1 MTYFEFLEEVREKFL
16 DYMPEAYK
24 NATLMI
30 QKSNKVNQEKDGLI
44 VRGGRDGFRNNIL
57 PTIYVNDMYENYLA
71 IGDFSEVMEQAA
83 EVMMNA
89 SRRVPFNLRES
100 AMDIDKIK
108 SNLIVCLVNT
118 EQNKEML
125 KEVPHRE
132 FNDLSVIY
140 RWIVD
145 IHEDGVASAVI
156 NNYNVQMLSMTEP
169 ELYEKAMEN
178 TRKKFPMKIRDMEGL
193 ISDMI
198 FDDMDMMMDDMDE
211 FGREM
216 LQQGIA
222 DILNDRYSSNMYVFT
237 NGPGMFG
244 ANAMLFEDQ
253 LYDFS
258 QKFGGDFYIIPSS
271 IHDLI
276 AVSPKL
282 CTPEMLANMVYE
294 VNRDQVDISER
305 LSNEVYFYDSKAREV
320 ILATDVPNKDLYDMK
335 EVRSFGNEEI
345 DRRR

>member
-1 MTYFEFLEEVREKFL
+1 MTYFEFLKEVRKKFL
-16 DYMPEAYK
+16 DYMPEEYK
-24 NATLMI
+24 NATVMI
-30 QKSNKVNQEKDGLI
+30 QKANKVNQEKDGLI
-44 VRGGRDGFRNNIL
+44 VRGEGESSRDNIL
-57 PTIYVNDMYENYLA
+57 PTIYVNDMYENYLV
-71 IGDFSEVMEQAA
+71 IGDFSEVMKQAA
-83 EVMMNA
+83 EVMINA
-89 SRRVPFNLRES
+89 SKNVPFDINERV
-100 AMDIDKIK
+100 MDTDRIK

-145 IHEDGVASAVI
+145 IHEDGVASAII

-178 TRKKFPMKIRDMEGL
+178 TREKFPMKIRDMEGL
-193 ISDMI
+193 ISEMI

-222 DILNDRYSSNMYVFT
+222 DVLNDRYSSDMYVFT

-244 ANAMLFEDQ
+244 ANAMLFEEQ

-282 CTPEMLANMVYE
+282 CTPEMLADLVYE
-294 VNRDQVDISER
+294 VNRNQVDIGER

-335 EVRSFGNEEI
+335 EIRSFDNEEI
-345 DRRR
+345 DKRR

>member
-16 DYMPEAYK
+16 DYMPEEYR
-24 NATLMI
+24 NGTVMI

-44 VRGGRDGFRNNIL
+44 VRGEGESFRNNIL

-71 IGDFSEVMEQAA
+71 VGDFSEVMEQVA
-83 EVMMNA
+83 EVMVNA
-89 SRRVPFNLRES
+89 SKNVPFDIRES
-100 AMDIDKIK
+100 AMDIDRIK

-125 KEVPHRE
+125 KEVPHRD

-145 IHEDGVASAVI
+145 IHEDGIASAII

-169 ELYEKAMEN
+169 ELYEQAMEN
-178 TRKKFPMKIRDMEGL
+178 TKRMFPIKIRDMEGL
-193 ISDMI
+193 ISEMI
-198 FDDMDMMMDDMDE
+198 LDDVDIMEDA
-211 FGREM
+211 FGMEM
-216 LQQGIA
+216 LQKGVS
-222 DILNDRYSSNMYVFT
+222 DVLNDRYSSDMYVFT

-244 ANAMLFEDQ
+244 ANALLFEDQ
-253 LYDFS
+253 LHDFS

-276 AVSPKL
+276 AVSPKI
-282 CTPEMLANMVYE
+282 CTKEMLADMVYE
-294 VNRDQVDISER
+294 VNREQVDVSER
-305 LSNEVYFYDSKAREV
+305 LSNEIYFYDSSAREV
-320 ILATDVPNKDLYDMK
+320 VLATDVPNKDLYDMK
-335 EVRSFGNEEI
+335 EAHFLDNEEI
-345 DRRR
+345 TRRR

>member
-1 MTYFEFLEEVREKFL
+1 MTYLKFLQEVREHFL
-16 DYMPEAYK
+16 DYMPEEYR
-24 NATLMI
+24 NGTVMI
-30 QKSNKVNQEKDGLI
+30 RKSNKVNKEKDGLM
-44 VRGGRDGFRNNIL
+44 VRRAGEDIRDNIL
-57 PTIYVNDMYENYLA
+57 PTIYVNDMYERYLVT
-71 IGDFSEVMEQAA
+71 GNFSEVMSQAA
-83 EVMMNA
+83 GAMMDA
-89 SRRVPFNLRES
+89 SKNVPFEISERV
-100 AMDIDKIK
+100 MDTDRIK

-145 IHEDGVASAVI
+145 IHEDGVASAII

-169 ELYEKAMEN
+169 ELYEQAMEN
-178 TRKKFPMKIRDMEGL
+178 TKRMFPIKIRDMESL
-193 ISDMI
+193 VSDMI
-198 FDDMDMMMDDMDE
+198 MEDMDMMMDDMDE
-211 FGREM
+211 FAADM
-216 LQQGIA
+216 LQQEVA
-222 DILNDRYSSNMYVFT
+222 EALNNRYSSEMYVFT

-244 ANAMLFEDQ
+244 ANALLFEGQ

-276 AVSPKL
+276 AVSPKM
-282 CTPEMLANMVYE
+282 CTKEMLADMVYE
-294 VNRDQVDISER
+294 VNRDQVDVSER
-305 LSNEVYFYDSKAREV
+305 LSNEVYFYDSNARKV

-335 EVRSFGNEEI
+335 EAHSLDNEEI

>member
-16 DYMPEAYK
+16 DYMLEAYK
-24 NATLMI
+24 NATVMI

-44 VRGGRDGFRNNIL
+44 VRGGREGFRNNIL

-83 EVMMNA
+83 KVMVNA
-89 SRRVPFNLRES
+89 SKNVPFDIRES
-100 AMDIDKIK
+100 AMDIDRIK
-108 SNLIVCLVNT
+108 SNLIVCLINT

-156 NNYNVQMLSMTEP
+156 NNYNVQMLGMTET

-178 TRKKFPMKIRDMEGL
+178 TREKFPMKIRDVEGL

-211 FGREM
+211 LGREM

-244 ANAMLFEDQ
+244 ANAMLFEEQ

-282 CTPEMLANMVYE
+282 CTPEMLADLVYE
-294 VNRDQVDISER
+294 VNREKVGISER
-305 LSNEVYFYDSKAREV
+305 LSNEVYFYDSNAREV

-335 EVRSFGNEEI
+335 EVRSFDNEEI

>member
-1 MTYFEFLEEVREKFL
+1 MTYLEFLQNVKEKFL
-16 DYMPEAYK
+16 DYMPEEYR

-44 VRGGRDGFRNNIL
+44 VRGEEERFRDNIF

-71 IGDFSEVMEQAA
+71 VGDFSEVMEQAA
-83 EVMMNA
+83 KVMVNA
-89 SRRVPFNLRES
+89 SKNVPFDIRES
-100 AMDIDKIK
+100 AMDIDRIK
-108 SNLIVCLVNT
+108 SNLIVCLINT

-156 NNYNVQMLSMTEP
+156 NNYNVQMLGMTEP

-178 TRKKFPMKIRDMEGL
+178 TREKFPMKIRDMEGL

-198 FDDMDMMMDDMDE
+198 FDDMDMMMDDMDVSDI
-211 FGREM
+211 EM

-276 AVSPKL
+276 AVCPEM
-282 CTPEMLANMVYE
+282 CTPEMLADLVYE
-294 VNRDQVDISER
+294 VNREQVDIGER
-305 LSNEVYFYDSKAREV
+305 LSNEVYFYDSNAREV
-320 ILATDVPNKDLYDMK
+320 ICVTDVPNKELRNMK
-335 EVRSFGNEEI
+335 DERSFGDEEI
-345 DRRR
+345 DKRR

>member
-16 DYMPEAYK
+16 DYMPEEYR
-24 NATLMI
+24 NGIVMI
-30 QKSNKVNQEKDGLI
+30 QKMNKVNQEKDGLTVI
-44 VRGGRDGFRNNIL
+44 REGESLGDNIL
-57 PTIYVNDMYENYLA
+57 PTIYVNDMYENYLVR
-71 IGDFSEVMEQAA
+71 GDFSEVMSHAA
-83 EVMMNA
+83 EVMMDA
-89 SRRVPFNLRES
+89 SKDVPFDLRES

-145 IHEDGVASAVI
+145 IHEDGVASAII

-178 TRKKFPMKIRDMEGL
+178 TREKFPMKIRDMEGL
-193 ISDMI
+193 ISEMI
-198 FDDMDMMMDDMDE
+198 FDDIDMMMDDMDE

-216 LQQGIA
+216 LQQGVA
-222 DILNDRYSSNMYVFT
+222 DVLNDRYSSEMYVFT

-258 QKFGGDFYIIPSS
+258 QKYGGDFYIIPSS
-271 IHDLI
+271 VHDLI
-276 AVSPKL
+276 AISPKL
-282 CTPEMLANMVYE
+282 CTPEMLANLVYE
-294 VNRDQVDISER
+294 VNRDKVDISER

-335 EVRSFGNEEI
+335 EARSFDNEEI

>member
-1 MTYFEFLEEVREKFL
+1 MTYFEFLEEVRERFL
-16 DYMPEAYK
+16 DYMPEEYR
-24 NATLMI
+24 NGTVMI
-30 QKSNKVNQEKDGLI
+30 QKSNKVNQEKDGLT
-44 VRGGRDGFRNNIL
+44 VRREGESLSGSIL
-57 PTIYVNDMYENYLA
+57 PTIYVNDMYEKYL
-71 IGDFSEVMEQAA
+71 IFGDFSEVMEQAA
-83 EVMMNA
+83 EVMVNA
-89 SRRVPFNLRES
+89 SKNVPFDIRES
-100 AMDIDKIK
+100 AMDIDRIK

-132 FNDLSVIY
+132 FNDLSLIY

-145 IHEDGVASAVI
+145 IHEDGVASAII

-178 TRKKFPMKIRDMEGL
+178 TREKFPMKIRDMEGL
-193 ISDMI
+193 ISEMI
-198 FDDMDMMMDDMDE
+198 FDDMDMMIDDMDMPDI
-211 FGREM
+211 EM
-216 LQQGIA
+216 LQRGIA
-222 DILNDRYSSNMYVFT
+222 DVLNDRYSSDMYVFT

-253 LYDFS
+253 MYDFS

-276 AVSPKL
+276 AISPKI
-282 CTPEMLANMVYE
+282 CTPEMLADMVYE

-320 ILATDVPNKDLYDMK
+320 ILATDVPNKNLCDMK
-335 EVRSFGNEEI
+335 DERSFDNEEI

>member
-16 DYMPEAYK
+16 DYMPGEYR
-24 NATLMI
+24 NATVMI
-30 QKSNKVNQEKDGLI
+30 QKSKKVNQEKDGLI
-44 VRGGRDGFRNNIL
+44 VRGEGESFRNNIL

-83 EVMMNA
+83 EVMVNA
-89 SRRVPFNLRES
+89 SKNVPFDIRES
-100 AMDIDKIK
+100 AMDIDRIK

-140 RWIVD
+140 RWIVN
-145 IHEDGVASAVI
+145 IHEDGVASAII

-178 TRKKFPMKIRDMEGL
+178 TREKFPMKIRDIEGL
-193 ISDMI
+193 ISEMI
-198 FDDMDMMMDDMDE
+198 FDDIDMMVDDMDE

-216 LQQGIA
+216 LQQGMA
-222 DILNDRYSSNMYVFT
+222 DIINDRYGSDMYVFT

-244 ANAMLFEDQ
+244 ANALLFEEQ

-276 AVSPKL
+276 AISPKM
-282 CTPEMLANMVYE
+282 CTPEMLADMVYE

-335 EVRSFGNEEI
+335 EVRSFDNEEI

>member
-1 MTYFEFLEEVREKFL
+1 MTYFEFLQKAREHFL
-16 DYMPEAYK
+16 DYMPEEYR
-24 NATLMI
+24 NGTVMI
-30 QKSNKVNQEKDGLI
+30 RKSNKVNQEKDGLMVI
-44 VRGGRDGFRNNIL
+44 KEKKNPGDNIL
-57 PTIYVNDMYENYLA
+57 PTIYVNDMYESYLA
-71 IGDFSEVMEQAA
+71 IGDFSEVMKQAA
-83 EVMMNA
+83 KAMTDA
-89 SRRVPFNLRES
+89 SKTVPFDINERV
-100 AMDIDKIK
+100 MDIDRIK

-140 RWIVD
+140 RWVVD
-145 IHEDGVASAVI
+145 IQEDGIASAII

-169 ELYEKAMEN
+169 ELYEQAMEN
-178 TRKKFPMKIRDMEGL
+178 TKRMFPMKIRDMEGL
-193 ISDMI
+193 ISEMI
-198 FDDMDMMMDDMDE
+198 FDDMDMMMDDMDMPDIE
-211 FGREM
+211 T
-216 LQQGIA
+216 LQRGIA
-222 DILNDRYSSNMYVFT
+222 DVLNDRYSSDMYVFT
-237 NGPGMFG
+237 NDPGMFG

-276 AVSPKL
+276 ALSPNIY
-282 CTPEMLANMVYE
+282 TPDMLANMVYE

-335 EVRSFGNEEI
+335 EAHFLDNEEI
-345 DRRR
+345 TRRR

>member
-24 NATLMI
+24 NATVMI

-44 VRGGRDGFRNNIL
+44 VRGEREGFRNNIL

-71 IGDFSEVMEQAA
+71 VGDFSEVMEQAA
-83 EVMMNA
+83 EVMVNA
-89 SRRVPFNLRES
+89 SKNVPFDIRES
-100 AMDIDKIK
+100 AMDIDRIK

-145 IHEDGVASAVI
+145 IHEDGVASAII

-178 TRKKFPMKIRDMEGL
+178 TREKFPMKIRDMEGL
-193 ISDMI
+193 ISEMI

-211 FGREM
+211 LGREM
-216 LQQGIA
+216 LQQGIE

-244 ANAMLFEDQ
+244 ANAMLFEEQ

-282 CTPEMLANMVYE
+282 CTPEMLADLVYE
-294 VNRDQVDISER
+294 VNREKVDIGER
-305 LSNEVYFYDSKAREV
+305 LSNEVYFYESNARKV
-320 ILATDVPNKDLYDMK
+320 ILATNVPNKDLCDMK
-335 EVRSFGNEEI
+335 DERSFDNEEI
-345 DRRR
+345 D